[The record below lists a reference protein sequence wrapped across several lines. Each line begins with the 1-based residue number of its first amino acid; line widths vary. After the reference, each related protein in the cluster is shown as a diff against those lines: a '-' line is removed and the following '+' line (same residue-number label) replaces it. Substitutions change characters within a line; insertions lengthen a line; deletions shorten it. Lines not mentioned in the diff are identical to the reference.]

1 MLAGRSQVDEAIA
14 HYQKALE
21 IKPDFAEAYNNLAL
35 LRAEREGILETLAKR
50 REAMRL
56 QPNNAA
62 FLNDTAEVLA
72 TNPNASVRNGT
83 EAVELA
89 ERALKLSGGN
99 EPAILG
105 TLAAAYAEA
114 GRFPEAA
121 ATAQSP
127 RTCYATEQ
135 AGLGGHLAGPDRPV
149 RSGKALSRS
158 AAGSR
163 TAATETLTHGSRPGN

>member
-1 MLAGRSQVDEAIA
+1 MPA
-14 HYQKALE
+14 
-21 IKPDFAEAYNNLAL
+21 NNLAIVL
-35 LRAEREGILETLAKR
+35 SERERILKTLAKR

-56 QPNNAA
+56 QPNDAA
-62 FLNDTAEVLA
+62 LLNDTAWMLA

-121 ATAQSP
+121 ATA
-127 RTCYATEQ
+127 R
-135 AGLGGHLAGPDRPV
+135 
-149 RSGKALSRS
+149 KALELARQQNKR
-158 AAGSR
+158 ALADALRARIALYEAGKPYH
-163 TAATETLTHGSRPGN
+163 ETPPASPPALSKP